1 MLNITV
7 MHLSSNPK
15 LEALKCFW
23 FKLSLDVVITCRP
36 SNDGTTLT
44 FSKFEEKKN
53 TEKGRRINTVRR
65 LFWGSP
71 SPQKRQG
78 PFEYSQFHRIEKGSV
93 KCLSLPF
100 YPFCSG
106 TSCITEESK
115 SKLCWVEGT
124 KALIDD
130 SPYSQPKFETL
141 WMQGKQKQD
150 MKATVL
156 ICTLLRIKSH
166 DPTKFGGQHAP

>member
-1 MLNITV
+1 MINSFVISFLSHTYIKELLMESLAQMLNITL

-23 FKLSLDVVITCRP
+23 FKLGLNVVITCRR

-78 PFEYSQFHRIEKGSV
+78 PFEFSQFHGIEKGSV
-93 KCLSLPF
+93 KGLSLPF

-106 TSCITEESK
+106 TSCITQESK
-115 SKLCWVEGT
+115 SKLCRVEGT
-124 KALIDD
+124 KALN
-130 SPYSQPKFETL
+130 
-141 WMQGKQKQD
+141 
-150 MKATVL
+150 
-156 ICTLLRIKSH
+156 
-166 DPTKFGGQHAP
+166 